1 MQDLVGW
8 FNYGHP
14 RNRFWPV
21 MAAVFHD
28 DSCLCENTDPIQ
40 TVRTRKGF
48 ALRHHMAL
56 WDVIASCDI
65 EGASDA
71 SIRNVVPN
79 DFSDMLRQF
88 YHCREGCA
96 AVPATLHSAITDAWV
111 GQCAD
116 DSTAVHQSDERR
128 RQAARACRGV
138 QLRRPSGFRQS
149 RNAARIIWSKRCRYC
164 PNPIYTIACALK
176 ALLLKGFQGI
186 CPIHGETDVF
196 EDMNETEGER

>member
-1 MQDLVGW
+1 MVVGVGLIMSGFLGGIQMHVEHGFGPVWNAESHMLVLGSMPSPKSREMN
-8 FNYGHP
+8 FYYGHS

-71 SIRNVVPN
+71 SIRTPCPTI
-79 DFSDMLRQF
+79 FPI
-88 YHCREGCA
+88 C
-96 AVPATLHSAITDAWV
+96 
-111 GQCAD
+111 
-116 DSTAVHQSDERR
+116 
-128 RQAARACRGV
+128 
-138 QLRRPSGFRQS
+138 SGS
-149 RNAARIIWSKRCRYC
+149 RKS
-164 PNPIYTIACALK
+164 PIYLPLARRLRSCTSDSAFRYYRRMGRTMC
-176 ALLLKGFQGI
+176 
-186 CPIHGETDVF
+186 
-196 EDMNETEGER
+196 R